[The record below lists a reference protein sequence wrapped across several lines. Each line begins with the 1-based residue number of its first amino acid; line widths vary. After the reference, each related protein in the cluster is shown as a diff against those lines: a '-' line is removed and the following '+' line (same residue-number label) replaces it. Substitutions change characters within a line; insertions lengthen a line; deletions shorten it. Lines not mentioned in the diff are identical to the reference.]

1 MTVMSGKTPQ
11 HRSRLR
17 VIALSALTPLLEK
30 NVMKTVALDLPVV
43 FSMSRLI
50 VLAFAAGMLRQL
62 WRAGVAGW
70 PEATLAIAIV
80 LALPILSALEHA
92 TPAQVLELAR
102 ALIDRLG
109 VGGVRQVASVYDLT
123 REPSKYDDH
132 RQDG

>member
-1 MTVMSGKTPQ
+1 MTMMSGKTSQ

-30 NVMKTVALDLPVV
+30 NVMKTLALDLPVV

-92 TPAQVLELAR
+92 TPTQVLELAR

-109 VGGVRQVASVYDLT
+109 VGAVRQVASVYDRS